1 MLPLIVIL
9 AIIAV
14 ILIIAGSVVLWL
26 TGLFI
31 AFLFFAIGVMLLYA
45 LHEMDALDVQQ
56 DRWLLVLPAAMFFVG
71 LGLDKVGVLS
81 LLRFQP
87 LTLPLPGLDF
97 SFILSFESVLLLI
110 LLCLSL
116 VDLALSITK

>member
-14 ILIIAGSVVLWL
+14 VIVIMGSVVLWL

-31 AFLFFAIGVMLLYA
+31 AFLFFIIGVMLLYA

-56 DRWLLVLPAAMFFVG
+56 DRWLLVFPAAMFFMG

-87 LTLPLPGLDF
+87 LTFAFPGLP
-97 SFILSFESVLLLI
+97 SFYLTFEIVLLLI
-110 LLCLSL
+110 ILDLLV
-116 VDLALSITK
+116 VDIAVSKS

>member
-14 ILIIAGSVVLWL
+14 IIVIVGSVVLWL

-31 AFLFFAIGVMLLYA
+31 AFLFFIIGVMLLYA

-56 DRWLLVLPAAMFFVG
+56 NPWLLFFPPAMFFMG

-87 LTLPLPGLDF
+87 LTFALPGLPSF
-97 SFILSFESVLLLI
+97 SLTFEIVLLLI
-110 LLCLSL
+110 ILGLLV
-116 VDLALSITK
+116 VDIAVSKSKS

>member
-1 MLPLIVIL
+1 MLPVIVIL

-14 ILIIAGSVVLWL
+14 IIVTVGSVVLWL
-26 TGLFI
+26 AGLFI
-31 AFLFFAIGVMLLYA
+31 AFLFFIIGVMMLYA

-56 DRWLLVLPAAMFFVG
+56 NPWLLFFPPAMFFMG

-87 LTLPLPGLDF
+87 LTFALPGLPF
-97 SFILSFESVLLLI
+97 SFSLTFEIVLLLI
-110 LLCLSL
+110 ILGLLVIDIAVSRR
-116 VDLALSITK
+116 